1 MKKTQIYFF
10 IENLNSINI
19 SLLKK
24 LKNVSIIYRNY
35 SKQDYI
41 VRALKIKEFAKK
53 QRYSLYVSNDL
64 LLATKLDANLYI
76 PNFNKRLRYLN
87 HNCQK
92 KINVIGSAHNHQEVR
107 IKKAQGC
114 SQIFVS
120 PLYPTSSH
128 PEKKSMGIVKFN
140 LLKNNLT
147 PKINICA
154 LGGINESN
162 MHKVRSLNIF
172 GFALKSYLNKR
183 QTQKSWGFL
192 NLIARSNV
200 IR

>member
-10 IENLNSINI
+10 LEELNSINI
-19 SLLKK
+19 PLLKK
-24 LKNVSIIYRNY
+24 LKNISIIYRNY

-41 VRALKIKEFAKK
+41 TRALKIKEFAKK
-53 QRYSLYVSNDL
+53 QGHSLFVSNDL
-64 LLATKLDANLYI
+64 LLATKLGANLYI
-76 PNFNKRLRYLN
+76 PNFNKQLRYLN
-87 HNCQK
+87 HSCQK
-92 KINVIGSAHNHQEVR
+92 KISVIGSAHNHQEVR

-140 LLKNNLT
+140 LLKNNFT
-147 PKINICA
+147 SKINICA
-154 LGGINESN
+154 LGGVNESN
-162 MHKVRSLNIF
+162 IHKARFLNIF
-172 GFALKSYLNKR
+172 GFALKSYLNKK
-183 QTQKSWGFL
+183 QTQKSLGFL

-200 IR
+200 MR